1 MRSLHLAVLLAAAWL
16 QAGEPTDLLK
26 ALDQRGAFD
35 TVAALTRDIG
45 PRLVGSPADAKAHAW
60 AAARFE
66 ALGLKVTTETI
77 PMSRTWV
84 RGSAVARLQGR
95 DLPVAQSAW
104 TPATPGL
111 LKAPVVLLQAGRV
124 PKDLTSLKG
133 TIVLAGAPAVSL
145 DPPQMRAP
153 LRLGPQPPEPRGLPL
168 HRLLPEL
175 RRAGVRAVLMD
186 AGKTGDHLNMD
197 GDAEADPARTLPMAF
212 VAHSAYVE
220 LAAAAARGERMEL
233 ELGGSYGPAGRTFN
247 TVAELPGRELPA
259 EVVILGAHL
268 DSWDLAP
275 GAMDNGAGVAAVM
288 EAARLLAAHP
298 ERPRRTVRFV
308 LFGGEEVGFLGSQA
322 HAERVRRERTPV
334 SAVFVLDTG
343 AGAVD
348 GVALQGRAKVV
359 PVLRPILEPLKPLGV
374 VDTDLREETGT
385 DHLPFHKAGIPA
397 FCLEQKQHTYARDHH
412 SAADTLDKV
421 DPAEVQQCAVVLAW
435 LGWSVADLAERL
447 PR

>member
-1 MRSLHLAVLLAAAWL
+1 MLRLRFPALLVAVCL
-16 QAGEPTDLLK
+16 QAGEPTELLK

-35 TVAALTRDIG
+35 TVAALTREIG

-60 AAARFE
+60 AAARFQ

-77 PMSRTWV
+77 PIPRTWV
-84 RGSAVARLQGR
+84 RGAAVARLHGQS
-95 DLPVAQSAW
+95 LPVAQSAF
-104 TPATPGL
+104 TPATPGRVE
-111 LKAPVVLLQAGRV
+111 APLALLQVGKV
-124 PKDLTSLKG
+124 PKDLSTLKG
-133 TIVLAGAPAVSL
+133 AIVLAGAPAQEL

-168 HRLLPEL
+168 RRLLPEL

-186 AGKTGDHLNMD
+186 AGKTEDHLNMD
-197 GDAEADPARTLPMAF
+197 GDADADPTRTLPMAF
-212 VAHSAYVE
+212 VAHSAYVR
-220 LAAAAARGERMEL
+220 LAAAATQGQRMEL
-233 ELGGSYGPAGRTFN
+233 ELGGTFGPAGRTFN
-247 TVAELPGRELPA
+247 TVAELPGRELPG

-268 DSWDLAP
+268 DSWDLSP

-288 EAARLLAAHP
+288 EAARLLATHP
-298 ERPRRTVRFV
+298 ERPRRTIRFV

-322 HAERVRRERTPV
+322 HADRVKRERTPV

-348 GVALQGRAKVV
+348 GVALQWRTKVV
-359 PVLRPILEPLKPLGV
+359 PVLAPILEPLKPLGV

-385 DHLPFHKAGIPA
+385 DHLPFHRAGIPA

-421 DPAEVQQCAVVLAW
+421 DPAEVQQCAVVMAW
-435 LGWSVADLAERL
+435 LGWGVADLRDRL

>member
-1 MRSLHLAVLLAAAWL
+1 MRSLHPALLLAAAWL
-16 QAGEPTDLLK
+16 QAGEPTELLK

-45 PRLVGSPADAKAHAW
+45 PRLVGSPADAQAHTW
-60 AAARFE
+60 AATRFQ

-77 PMSRTWV
+77 PMPRTWA
-84 RGSAVARLQGR
+84 RGAAVARLNGQA
-95 DLPVAQSAW
+95 LPVAQFAF
-104 TPATPGL
+104 TPATAGRL
-111 LKAPVVLLQAGRV
+111 EAPLALLQVGKV
-124 PKDLTSLKG
+124 PKDLASLKG
-133 TIVLAGAPAVSL
+133 TIVLAGAPAVEL

-153 LRLGPQPPEPRGLPL
+153 LRLGPQPPEPKGLPL
-168 HRLLPEL
+168 HRLVPEL
-175 RRAGVRAVLMD
+175 RRAGVRAILVD
-186 AGKTGDHLNMD
+186 AGKSDEQLNMD
-197 GDAEADPARTLPMAF
+197 GDADADPGRSLPMAF
-212 VAHSAYVE
+212 VAHGAYVQ
-220 LAAAAARGERMEL
+220 LAAAAAKGQRMEL
-233 ELGGSYGPAGRTFN
+233 ELGGTYGPPGRTFN
-247 TVAELPGRELPA
+247 TVAELPGRDLPG

-275 GAMDNGAGVAAVM
+275 GAMDNGAGAAAVM
-288 EAARLLAAHP
+288 EAARLLTAHP

-322 HAERVRRERTPV
+322 HADRVRRERTPV

-348 GVALQGRAKVV
+348 GVALQGRVKVV
-359 PVLRPILEPLKPLGV
+359 PVLTPILEPLKPLGV

-385 DHLPFHKAGIPA
+385 DHLPFHRAGIPA

-421 DPAEVQQCAVVLAW
+421 DPAELQQCAVVMAW
-435 LGWSVADLAERL
+435 LGWTVADLPARL